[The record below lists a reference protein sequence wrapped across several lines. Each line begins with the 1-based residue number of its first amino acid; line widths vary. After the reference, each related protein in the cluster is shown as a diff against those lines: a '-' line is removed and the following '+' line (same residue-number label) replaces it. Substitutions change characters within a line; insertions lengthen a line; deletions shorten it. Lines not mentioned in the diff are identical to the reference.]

1 MIVSK
6 KQTFTAYF
14 ILFFIAIMF
23 LLPFIW
29 MISAS
34 LDSKATLAITMPHT
48 TLANYKYVFTDPA
61 VLKSFLNGAIIS
73 FGSSVIVV
81 VFSLMAAYPLSRF
94 KFKMKKPFMLGLL
107 FMVGIPVIALMVP
120 VYQLFFFIKFTNS
133 IMAVTVFMAST
144 AFPLAIWMMKNFMD
158 SIPVELEESAWIDGA
173 SMFTGLRKV
182 VAPLM
187 MPGIFTVFIYIFTGA
202 WGNFFVPF
210 ILLNSPD
217 KMPAAVTIYQFFSSY
232 GMVDYGKLAAFS
244 TMYTI
249 PPIVLY
255 FIAQKYMSSGFSMGG
270 ASKG

>member
-6 KQTFTAYF
+6 KKTFVTYF
-14 ILFFIAIMF
+14 VLFFIAIMF
-23 LLPFIW
+23 LLPFVW

-61 VLKSFLNGAIIS
+61 VLKSFLSGGVIAL
-73 FGSSVIVV
+73 GSSIIVV
-81 VFSLMAAYPLSRF
+81 AFSLMAAYPLSRF
-94 KFKMKKPFMLGLL
+94 NMKWKKHFMFGLL
-107 FMVGIPVIALMVP
+107 FMVGLPIMALMVP
-120 VYQLFFFIKFTNS
+120 VYQLFFYIKFTNS

-173 SMFTGLRKV
+173 SMFTGLRKI

-187 MPGIFTVFIYIFTGA
+187 MPGIFTVFIYIFVGA

-249 PPIVLY
+249 PPIILY
-255 FIAQKYMSSGFSMGG
+255 FLAQKYMSSGFSMGG
-270 ASKG
+270 AAKG

>member
-6 KQTFTAYF
+6 KKTFMTYF
-14 ILFFIAIMF
+14 VLFFIAIMF
-23 LLPFIW
+23 LMPFVW
-29 MISAS
+29 MITAS
-34 LDSKATLAITMPHT
+34 LDTNATLAIRMPKFNM
-48 TLANYKYVFTDPA
+48 ANYNYVFTDPT
-61 VLKSFLNGAIIS
+61 VLKSFLSGAVIS
-73 FGSSVIVV
+73 FGQAVIVV
-81 VFSLMAAYPLSRF
+81 FFSMMAAYPLSRF
-94 KFKMKKPFMLGLL
+94 KMKWKRPFMFSLL
-107 FMVGIPVIALMVP
+107 FMVGLPIISLMVP
-120 VYQLFFFIKFTNS
+120 VYQLFFYIKFTNS
-133 IMAVTVFMAST
+133 IIAVTVFMAST

-173 SMFTGLRKV
+173 SMFVGLRKV

-187 MPGIFTVFIYIFTGA
+187 MPGIFTVFIFVFTGA

-244 TMYTI
+244 TVYTI

-270 ASKG
+270 AAKG